1 MEYLSRS
8 DNVQITKSP
17 KPHHQEQNLSRTIN
31 FRQNSKAI
39 DQWTTH
45 GRRRRGRPQQAWKN
59 QVTDFIRSR
68 NLEEDMTDDRHRFR
82 LGVALGYIDP
92 NNKKIIHFI
101 YY

>member
-1 MEYLSRS
+1 MEDSRW
-8 DNVQITKSP
+8 P
-17 KPHHQEQNLSRTIN
+17 KKIYH
-31 FRQNSKAI
+31 
-39 DQWTTH
+39 WTPH
-45 GRRRRGRPQQAWKN
+45 GRRRRGRPQESWKN
-59 QVTDFIRSR
+59 KVTDFIRSR